1 MIQKIRGPFRLH
13 NEETEQGFIMMITL
27 IIIAAILSVIVVSV
41 SLSSITELETS
52 DTSLQGER
60 TRYYVEGCLQ
70 EALIQL
76 NMDNSYGGGVLNLFG
91 VACAVNIAG
100 SGNNRTVTV
109 IGGIGDYTHEIAADV
124 TLAPFAVV
132 EWDN

>member
-1 MIQKIRGPFRLH
+1 
-13 NEETEQGFIMMITL
+13 MMITI
-27 IIIAAILSVIVVSV
+27 IIIAAILSVVVVSV

-60 TRYYVEGCLQ
+60 TRYYAEGCLQ

-76 NMDNSYGGGVLNLFG
+76 NMDNSYPGGILNLSG
-91 VACAVNIAG
+91 TTCAVNISG
-100 SGNNRTVTV
+100 VGNNRTITI
-109 IGGIGDYTHEIAADV
+109 IGGIGDYTHEIVAAV